1 MRISAPDR
9 SRRPFAE
16 VVLAC
21 AFLCACS
28 SVPDVE
34 TAPEPEPAAAMP
46 GPSPPADV
54 PPPGAPPA
62 DAPSTDAAL
71 VRAVPGPVGASTR
84 RNLHDGRGSN
94 YARRFEAYDDVATA
108 TLVFPDDSLRL
119 GTEQKGT
126 IADYAERFRPGTD
139 VVSVIGCSHGDSDLP
154 NGNALLANGRANRV
168 REALVY
174 AGVPAEQVLDEG
186 CWADSYHDPFPRR
199 GVVLTLKRRADGST
213 TAR

>member
-1 MRISAPDR
+1 MRIPAPDR

-21 AFLCACS
+21 TFLCACS

-34 TAPEPEPAAAMP
+34 TAPEPGPAAAMP
-46 GPSPPADV
+46 GP
-54 PPPGAPPA
+54 APPA
-62 DAPSTDAAL
+62 DAAPARAA
-71 VRAVPGPVGASTR
+71 PGAPGASTR
-84 RNLHDGRGSN
+84 RNLYDGRGSN
-94 YARRFEAYDDVATA
+94 YAREFEAYDDVATA
-108 TLVFPDDSLRL
+108 TLAFPDDSLRL

-186 CWADSYHDPFPRR
+186 CWADSYHDSFPRR
-199 GVVLTLKRRADGST
+199 GVVLTLKRRAGGST
-213 TAR
+213 AAR